1 MLRKIS
7 VLVIT
12 LLFGCIL
19 IYTQAVQAK
28 AKPVDKAIL
37 ASESF
42 INAHPDLMH
51 RTRGLKAYKKLEYSQ
66 AYTHFRRGAKFS
78 DKPSQGMV
86 AEMLWKGEGV
96 EINRPLAYAWMDLAA
111 ERYYPT
117 MLLNREKYWEA
128 MTATEREQ
136 ALVLGKDVYATY
148 GDEVAKPRLASALR
162 RAKSQTTG
170 SRTGFV
176 GSMTITIN
184 TPSGPQ
190 TIDGSEYYQDKFWKP
205 EEYAKW
211 QDGPWKKPPT
221 GRVDIGPLQ
230 SEPET
235 KPEVKDNK

>member
-1 MLRKIS
+1 MWKNSSALFIALLLIGIS
-7 VLVIT
+7 IHT
-12 LLFGCIL
+12 
-19 IYTQAVQAK
+19 TAAEAK
-28 AKPVDKAIL
+28 TKPLDKAIL
-37 ASESF
+37 ASDSF

-51 RTRGLKAYKKLEYSQ
+51 RTRGLKAYDKLDYSE
-66 AYTHFRRGAKFS
+66 AFTHFKRGAKFS

-117 MLLNREKYWEA
+117 MLLHRERYWEA
-128 MTATEREQ
+128 MTAAEREQ
-136 ALVLGKDVYATY
+136 ALVLGKDIYAAY
-148 GDEVAKPRLASALR
+148 GDAVAKPRLASALR

-176 GSMTITIN
+176 GSLIITIN

-190 TIDGSEYYQDKFWKP
+190 TIDGSQYYQDKFWKP
-205 EEYAKW
+205 DEYAKW
-211 QDGPWKKPPT
+211 QDEAWKKPPT

-230 SEPET
+230 SQPEA
-235 KPEVKDNK
+235 KPKEKENN